1 MNNLRRQPIEKYGSA
16 LETAARDKAALL
28 LHFGWKA
35 TLSAHEQWSKKMAE
49 GGEEEVDRCK

>member
-28 LHFGWKA
+28 LHFGWK
-35 TLSAHEQWSKKMAE
+35 LSAHEQWSKKMAE